1 MEFYDVKKRA
11 KVDVPEGRLRKQ
23 KFERVTARGTQVRY
37 AVTAQE
43 GGSRLFK
50 FVSREVYEG
59 LNVPED
65 A

>member
-1 MEFYDVKKRA
+1 MEFYDVKRRA
-11 KVDVPEGRLRKQ
+11 KVVIPDDRLRKQ
-23 KFERVTARGTQVRY
+23 KFERITARGTQVRY